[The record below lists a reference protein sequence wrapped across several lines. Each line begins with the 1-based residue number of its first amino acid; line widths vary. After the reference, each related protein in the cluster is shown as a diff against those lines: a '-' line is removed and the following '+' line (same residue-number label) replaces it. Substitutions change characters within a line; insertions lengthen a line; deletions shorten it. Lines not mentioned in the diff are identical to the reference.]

1 MRVERFLA
9 QSAQRFPSKTALIAG
24 AVRLTYAELDA
35 QTNALAAALQ
45 RLGVKRNDRVLVFM
59 DNAAEAALAIF
70 AVLKAGATFSPINAS
85 TKADK
90 LAYVVGNCRPVA
102 ILTQKKLAPVALAA
116 IDDRKVAVLVANT
129 PEWDA
134 ALAETTP
141 LAPHG
146 GIDVDLGMLIY
157 TSGSTGRPKGV
168 MMTHRNID
176 AASDSIITYLETTTD
191 DIILN
196 VAPLA
201 FDYGLYQLLMAVR
214 MGATL
219 VLEKSFAFPAAI
231 FETMRREK
239 VTGFPLVPTMAA
251 MILQMRDLTPGELPD
266 LRFITNTA
274 AALPEE
280 HIHKLRGLF
289 PGATL
294 FSMYGLTEC
303 KRCTYLPPSQLD
315 KRAGS
320 VGIAIPNT
328 EAYVAGDD
336 GEPVGNGVIGELV
349 IRGPHVMQGYWE
361 NPVATA
367 ERIRPGR
374 NAWEKV
380 LFTGDLF
387 YADGEGYLYFVGRK
401 DDIIKTRGEKV
412 APKEVEA
419 ALYAH
424 PGVSEAVVVGI
435 PDAVLG
441 QAVKAIVVLAD
452 PDVTEGELVRH
463 CAKLLEDFMVPK
475 SIDFRTSLP
484 KTDTGKVSRR
494 LAAESLEL
502 I

>member
-1 MRVERFLA
+1 MRVERFLS

-24 AVRLTYAELDA
+24 QVRLSYADLDA
-35 QTNALAAALQ
+35 QTTALAAALQ
-45 RLGVKRNDRVLVFM
+45 QRGIGRNDRVLVFM
-59 DNAAEAALAIF
+59 DNAAEAPLAIF

-90 LAYVVGNCRPVA
+90 LAYIIDNCRPAA
-102 ILTQKKLAPVALAA
+102 ILTQKKLAPVADAA
-116 IDDRKVAVLVANT
+116 VAGRDVPVLIAGTSGWN
-129 PEWDA
+129 A
-134 ALAETTP
+134 ALAVTTP
-141 LAPHG
+141 VAPHG
-146 GIDVDLGMLIY
+146 GIDVDLAMLIY

-176 AASDSIITYLETTTD
+176 AASDSITTYLENTSD

-219 VLEKSFAFPAAI
+219 VLEKSFAFPAAV
-231 FETMRREK
+231 FETMRREQ

-251 MILQMRDLTPGELPD
+251 MILQMRDVEALAVPS
-266 LRFITNTA
+266 LRYITNTA

-280 HIHKLRGLF
+280 HIHRLRAMF
-289 PGATL
+289 PGASL
-294 FSMYGLTEC
+294 YSMYGLTEC

-315 KRAGS
+315 RRAGS

-328 EAYVAGDD
+328 EAYVADD
-336 GEPVGNGVIGELV
+336 AGEPVASGVIGELV

-361 NPVATA
+361 NPTATA

-419 ALYAH
+419 VLHAH
-424 PGVSEAVVVGI
+424 PGVAEAVVVGV
-435 PDAVLG
+435 PDAILG
-441 QAVKAIVVLAD
+441 QAVKAIVVLSD
-452 PDVTEGELVRH
+452 PAVSEGELVRH
-463 CAKLLEDFMVPK
+463 CAKLLEDFMVPR
-475 SIDFRTSLP
+475 SIEFRASLP

-494 LAAESLEL
+494 LAAQSLEFT
-502 I
+502 